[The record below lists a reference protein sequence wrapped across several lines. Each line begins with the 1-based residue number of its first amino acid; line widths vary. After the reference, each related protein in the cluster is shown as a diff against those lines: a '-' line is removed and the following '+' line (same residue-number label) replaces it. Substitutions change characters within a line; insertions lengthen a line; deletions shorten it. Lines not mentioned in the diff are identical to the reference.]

1 MPYQFSHG
9 AGTEGDP
16 YQIWTHDD
24 FMGFMADLEEYLGLH
39 YRLMVDLDF
48 SDREPFQG
56 RGNNK
61 APFNGVFD
69 FAGKGLY
76 NLSMTA
82 QGFQES
88 LFGNLEWFGA
98 MLNLRI
104 DGLTCTADP
113 GVTEYGALFTYAEGT
128 LTTAYLRADV
138 LPSEN
143 KTWGIAEDI
152 SSYGNETVLSG
163 IFEMTGFTY
172 AISDYC
178 GGAPIQNAV
187 IHAPG
192 CDYVCD
198 YLSSDMDTVRIT
210 GAAKLANDIAFDVIN
225 KNVYMDGI
233 WASYSS
239 GAQTVLCA
247 SVEGVQTF
255 YDSMDRCAINVKQ
268 YYGNANCSIA
278 RSYFT
283 KPIEGSYGPLVEE
296 CFFDCGDVEAAAVLE
311 NYSPQHTNCLAIAKS
326 CSVAGYVA
334 GGYSNYANCLAIAP
348 APRGFAGEGDE

>member
-1 MPYQFSHG
+1 LPYQFSHG

-69 FAGKGLY
+69 FAGRGLY

-82 QGFQES
+82 QGFRES
-88 LFGNLEWFGA
+88 LFGNLETSGA

-104 DGLTCTADP
+104 DGLTCTAEP
-113 GVTEYGALFTYAEGT
+113 GVTEYGALFTYASGT

-143 KTWGIAEDI
+143 ETWGIAQNI

-172 AISDYC
+172 AIAEYC
-178 GGAPIQNAV
+178 GAPMQNAI

-198 YLSSDMDTVRIT
+198 YLSDMDTVRIT
-210 GAAKLANDIAFDVIN
+210 GAAKLANDVAYDAIN

-233 WASYSS
+233 WASSS
-239 GAQTVLCA
+239 YAQTVLSA
-247 SVEGVQTF
+247 AAEGMQSL
-255 YDSMDRCAINVKQ
+255 YGSMDRCAINVDIC
-268 YYGNANCSIA
+268 YGETVA

-283 KPIEGSYGPLVEE
+283 RPIESDYGSGIEE

-311 NYSPQHTNCLAIAKS
+311 NYSPEHSNCLAIAKS
-326 CSVAGYVA
+326 CSVAGYV
-334 GGYSNYANCLAIAP
+334 GSIDYSNYANCLAIAP
-348 APRGFAGEGDE
+348 APRGFSGKEDQ

>member
-1 MPYQFSHG
+1 MPYAFAHG
-9 AGTEGDP
+9 SGTEGDP
-16 YQIWTHDD
+16 YQIWSIED

-39 YRLMVDLDF
+39 YKLMVDLDF
-48 SDREPFQG
+48 SDREPFHG
-56 RGNNK
+56 RGDYN
-61 APFNGVFD
+61 PTFNGVFD
-69 FAGKGLY
+69 FAGRGLS
-76 NLSMTA
+76 NLSVTA
-82 QGFQES
+82 QRSRES
-88 LFGNLEWFGA
+88 LFGNLHGA

-104 DGLTCTADP
+104 DGLTCTAEP
-113 GVTEYGALFTYAEGT
+113 GVTEYGALFTYASGT

-143 KTWGIAEDI
+143 KTWGIAQDI
-152 SSYGNETVLSG
+152 SSYDNETVLSG

-172 AISDYC
+172 AIAEYC
-178 GGAPIQNAV
+178 QAPMQNAV

-198 YLSSDMDTVRIT
+198 YLSDMDTVRIT
-210 GAAKLANDIAFDVIN
+210 GAAKLANDIFSSSSPDVIN

-233 WASYSS
+233 WASSS
-239 GAQTVLCA
+239 YAQTVLSA
-247 SVEGVQTF
+247 AAEGMQSL
-255 YDSMDRCAINVKQ
+255 YGSMDRCAINVDRC
-268 YYGNANCSIA
+268 YGGTMA

-283 KPIEGSYGPLVEE
+283 RPIEGSYGPLVEE
-296 CFFDCGDVEAAAVLE
+296 CFFNCGDVEAAAVLE